1 MEVVKTNKS
10 NMVENND
17 KIVAL
22 VGTIIEKAF
31 KTPGT
36 KRVLNHWKKNLKDT
50 NDLKIKISLA
60 KHHDIKTSIE
70 ALKDLMKANLMK
82 AKKK

>member
-1 MEVVKTNKS
+1 
-10 NMVENND
+10 MVENND

-50 NDLKIKISLA
+50 NDLEIKISLA
-60 KHHDIKTSIE
+60 KHHDINTSVE
-70 ALKDLMKANLMK
+70 ALKNLMK
-82 AKKK
+82 FKKK